1 MNDHL
6 NNNCSPKDNTDLG
19 VCFQLERYKYVSSH
33 LPTHSWLDCPFMYPA
48 LSFASLPTYFQVS
61 ECRNRRN
68 PPEKRNSIA
77 IRRRL
82 FVFSFLMSGLLNI
95 YVKDVGKSQTSKATV
110 LLDLFH
116 RDTLASISVLEGT
129 SIASHSRTKGSTA
142 ACQEAPPTILTAT
155 RPRKPTVHFNSR

>member
-19 VCFQLERYKYVSSH
+19 VCFQLERYKY
-33 LPTHSWLDCPFMYPA
+33 LPISRGQL
-48 LSFASLPTYFQVS
+48 QVS

>member
-1 MNDHL
+1 MSQVIFPRTRGSIARSCTPHSL
-6 NNNCSPKDNTDLG
+6 LRHYLPISRG
-19 VCFQLERYKYVSSH
+19 QL
-33 LPTHSWLDCPFMYPA
+33 
-48 LSFASLPTYFQVS
+48 QVS

-77 IRRRL
+77 IRRRF